1 MKLGF
6 YSKLALN
13 NIRKNF
19 RFFLPRI
26 ATEGGLVA
34 CLYIML
40 TLAMDSR
47 MQHVKGGSYLSVF
60 MWMGA
65 TILALLSA
73 VLMLYINRFLMKQ
86 RKREFG
92 VYNVLGMEK
101 RHVGRVLFFENL
113 ISSLGSVVG
122 GLFAGMVFYKLC
134 SLLICRLLQT
144 DAVAGFYYVTP
155 LTVIP
160 TVGFFLALDFFIFL
174 LNRISVA
181 LMKPVELLQSGSA
194 GEREPKI
201 KWIML
206 ILGIISLGAG
216 YYLAITTE
224 SPLNALMLFF
234 VAVLLIIVGTYFLF
248 VAGSV
253 FVLKML
259 RKNEKFYYRPQN
271 MPAVGGLLYRMKQNA
286 VGLASISIL
295 ATGVLVMLST
305 TMTLYAGY
313 DSVLTK
319 NYPQHLY
326 LEAGFSRDGGEIVFL
341 SPSDLE
347 TVVRKAADAN
357 GAEIK
362 KEEYHEYLLVS
373 YYMADNRL
381 YTQPEM
387 NDDADVMELSAEIGN
402 YFFMTEKTYSDLTN
416 ETLGLSEGE
425 IVVCSIYNP
434 NGLKDIT
441 GTLTIH
447 GNDYRIKNN
456 IYHYPIS
463 ASYLAS
469 MFSCYGVVV
478 PDENTLGEIYAGQ
491 KKALGQHASE
501 YTRRIAVTFAD
512 LGKAETAGDG
522 MDKDIIA
529 SLRQLAGDATLHY
542 NLDTRWNAKEAM
554 LGMFG
559 TLLFLG
565 LLLGAVFL
573 FATALI
579 IYYKQIS
586 EGFEDRT
593 RFQIME
599 KVGMSRQEVKKTIGR
614 QVLLVFFLPL
624 AVAGVH
630 MAAVFPI
637 LTRMMKILLFFS
649 IKLFVICTLIT
660 FSVFALVYVLIYL
673 CTSKTYYSIV
683 R

>member
-181 LMKPVELLQSGSA
+181 LMNPVELLQSGSA

-624 AVAGVH
+624 AVAGIH

-637 LTRMMKILLFFS
+637 LTRMMKILMFFS

>member
-387 NDDADVMELSAEIGN
+387 NDDADVMELSADIGN

-434 NGLKDIT
+434 NGLKDFT

-637 LTRMMKILLFFS
+637 LTRMMKILQFFS

>member
-6 YSKLALN
+6 YGKLALN
-13 NIRKNF
+13 NIRNNS

-26 ATEGGLVA
+26 YTEAGLIA
-34 CLYIML
+34 CFYIML

-47 MQHVKGGSYLSVF
+47 MRHVKGGSYLPTF

-65 TILALLSA
+65 ILLALLSA

-101 RHVGRVLFFENL
+101 RHVGRVLFFENA
-113 ISSLGSVVG
+113 ISSLLSVLG
-122 GLFAGMVFYKLC
+122 GLLLGTVFYKLC

-144 DAVAGFYYVTP
+144 DAVAGFYYFTP
-155 LTVIP
+155 ITLLP
-160 TVGFFLALDFFIFL
+160 TAGFFLALDFFIFL

-181 LMKPVELLQSGSA
+181 LMKPVELLQSASA

-201 KWIML
+201 KWVML
-206 ILGIISLGAG
+206 VLGVLSLCVG
-216 YYLAITTE
+216 YYLALTTE

-234 VAVLLIIVGTYFLF
+234 VAVLLIIAGTYFLF
-248 VAGSV
+248 VAGSI
-253 FVLKML
+253 FVLKKL
-259 RKNEKFYYRPQN
+259 RKNEQFYYRPQN

-286 VGLASISIL
+286 VGLASIAIL
-295 ATGVLVMLST
+295 ATGVLVMIST
-305 TMTLYAGY
+305 TVTLYAGY
-313 DSVLTK
+313 EKVLAK

-326 LEAGFSRDGGEIVFL
+326 LQAGFSRDDGAISSLLPSELEGIVR
-341 SPSDLE
+341 S
-347 TVVRKAADAN
+347 AAVKN
-357 GAEIK
+357 GAAIK
-362 KEEYHEYLLVS
+362 DVEYHDYLLVS
-373 YYMADNRL
+373 YYLNDNGL
-381 YTQPEM
+381 YSPKEM
-387 NDDADVMELSAEIGN
+387 DSSSIIDDSSDVGN
-402 YFFMTEKTYSDLTN
+402 YLFITEQTYRNLTK

-425 IVVCSIYNP
+425 IAVCSIYNP
-434 NGLKDIT
+434 AGLKDIT
-441 GTLTIH
+441 GTLTVH
-447 GNDYRIKNN
+447 GQTYRIKSN

-478 PDENTLGEIYAGQ
+478 PDEKALSEIYNGQ
-491 KKALGQHASE
+491 KKANGEYASD

-512 LGKAETAGDG
+512 LGEAEAVGDAIG
-522 MDKDIIA
+522 KDIRD
-529 SLRQLAGDATLHY
+529 SLYNLADGAVVHY
-542 NLDTRWNAKEAM
+542 NLDTRWNAKELM

-565 LLLGAVFL
+565 LLLGAVCL
-573 FATALI
+573 FATTLI

-586 EGFEDRT
+586 EGYEDRT

-599 KVGMSRQEVKKTIGR
+599 KIGMSRQEVKKTIGR

-624 AVAGVH
+624 AVAGLH

-637 LTRMMKILLFFS
+637 LTRMMKILMLFS
-649 IKLFVICTLIT
+649 VKLFVLCTLIT
-660 FSVFALVYVLIYL
+660 FAVFALVYVLIYL
-673 CTSKTYYSIV
+673 GTSKTYYHIV

>member
-1 MKLGF
+1 MKLGL
-6 YSKLALN
+6 YGRLAMN
-13 NIRKNF
+13 NISKNA

-26 ATEGGLVA
+26 GTEAGLIA
-34 CLYIML
+34 CFYIML

-47 MQHVKGGSYLSVF
+47 MQHVKGGHYIPTF
-60 MWMGA
+60 MWMGVI
-65 TILALLSA
+65 ILALLSA

-113 ISSLGSVVG
+113 FSSLLSVAG
-122 GLFAGMVFYKLC
+122 GLFAGTVLYKLC

-155 LTVIP
+155 VTVLP
-160 TVGFFLALDFFIFL
+160 TAGIFLALDFFIFL

-181 LMKPVELLQSGSA
+181 LMNPVELLQSGSA
-194 GEREPKI
+194 GEKEPRI
-201 KWIML
+201 KRVML
-206 ILGIISLGAG
+206 ALGILSLGAG

-234 VAVLLIIVGTYFLF
+234 AAVLLIIAGTYFLF
-248 VAGSV
+248 VAGSI

-259 RKNEKFYYRPQN
+259 RKNELFYYRPQN

-286 VGLASISIL
+286 VGLASISVL
-295 ATGVLVMLST
+295 ATGVLVMIST

-313 DSVLTK
+313 DRVLDK

-326 LEAGFSRDGGEIVFL
+326 LNAGFSKDSSEIQCL
-341 SPSDLE
+341 SPSYLE
-347 TVVRKAADAN
+347 QIVYHAAENN

-362 KEEYHEYLLVS
+362 SAEYHEYLMVS
-373 YYMADNRL
+373 YYLKDNRL

-387 NDDADVMELSAEIGN
+387 DDVSVMEISSDVGN
-402 YFFMTEKTYSDLTN
+402 YFFMTEQTYSGLTN

-425 IVVCSIYNP
+425 VVVCSIYNP
-434 NGLKDIT
+434 EGLKDIT
-441 GTLTIH
+441 GTLTVH
-447 GNDYRIKNN
+447 GKTYRIKNN

-478 PDENTLGEIYAGQ
+478 PDESTLREIYAGQ
-491 KKALGQHASE
+491 KEALGEHASE
-501 YTRRIAVTFAD
+501 YTRRVAVTFTD
-512 LGKAETAGDG
+512 LGKAEKAGKAMEKEIRAALTEVTG
-522 MDKDIIA
+522 GA
-529 SLRQLAGDATLHY
+529 VLHY
-542 NLDTRWNAKEAM
+542 NLDTRWNAKESM

-565 LLLGAVFL
+565 MMLGAVCL

-586 EGFEDRT
+586 EGYEDRS

-599 KVGMSRQEVKKTIGR
+599 KIGMSRQEVRKAIGR

-624 AVAGVH
+624 AVAGLH
-630 MAAVFPI
+630 MAVMSPI
-637 LTRMMKILLFFS
+637 LTRMMKILMFFS
-649 IKLFVICTLIT
+649 GKLYVICTLIT
-660 FSVFALVYVLIYL
+660 FAVFALVYVLIYL
-673 CTSKTYYSIV
+673 GTSKTYYKIV

>member
-1 MKLGF
+1 MTVTAEIIRGAVFGAAIGDAVGVPYEFTSRDHMSRRPATDMVGNGTYHLPAGTWSDDTTMILCTLDKLDQSLDYDAIMMAFLSWVDDGNYTPHGKCF
-6 YSKLALN
+6 DIGNTTRSALLNYARGCKAEESGLDDAYSNGNGSLMRIIPAALYADAHGLSTEKAVLLSHKLSSLTHAH
-13 NIRKNF
+13 
-19 RFFLPRI
+19 PRSKTGCGIFTCI
-26 ATEGGLVA
+26 A
-34 CLYIML
+34 
-40 TLAMDSR
+40 
-47 MQHVKGGSYLSVF
+47 
-60 MWMGA
+60 
-65 TILALLSA
+65 LALL
-73 VLMLYINRFLMKQ
+73 
-86 RKREFG
+86 RKAD
-92 VYNVLGMEK
+92 K
-101 RHVGRVLFFENL
+101 
-113 ISSLGSVVG
+113 GSVCD
-122 GLFAGMVFYKLC
+122 GMQTAAAFY
-134 SLLICRLLQT
+134 S
-144 DAVAGFYYVTP
+144 
-155 LTVIP
+155 
-160 TVGFFLALDFFIFL
+160 
-174 LNRISVA
+174 
-181 LMKPVELLQSGSA
+181 
-194 GEREPKI
+194 
-201 KWIML
+201 
-206 ILGIISLGAG
+206 
-216 YYLAITTE
+216 
-224 SPLNALMLFF
+224 
-234 VAVLLIIVGTYFLF
+234 
-248 VAGSV
+248 
-253 FVLKML
+253 
-259 RKNEKFYYRPQN
+259 RKEY
-271 MPAVGGLLYRMKQNA
+271 
-286 VGLASISIL
+286 
-295 ATGVLVMLST
+295 
-305 TMTLYAGY
+305 
-313 DSVLTK
+313 
-319 NYPQHLY
+319 
-326 LEAGFSRDGGEIVFL
+326 
-341 SPSDLE
+341 
-347 TVVRKAADAN
+347 

-387 NDDADVMELSAEIGN
+387 NDDADVMELSADIGN

>member
-387 NDDADVMELSAEIGN
+387 NDDADVMELSADIGN

-434 NGLKDIT
+434 NGLKDVT

-478 PDENTLGEIYAGQ
+478 PDESTLREIYAGQ
-491 KKALGQHASE
+491 KEALGEHASE
-501 YTRRIAVTFAD
+501 YTRRVAVTFAD
-512 LGKAETAGDG
+512 LGKAEKAGKAMEKEIRAALTEVTG
-522 MDKDIIA
+522 GA
-529 SLRQLAGDATLHY
+529 VLHY
-542 NLDTRWNAKEAM
+542 NLDTRWNAKESM

-565 LLLGAVFL
+565 MMLGAVCL

-579 IYYKQIS
+579 I
-586 EGFEDRT
+586 
-593 RFQIME
+593 
-599 KVGMSRQEVKKTIGR
+599 
-614 QVLLVFFLPL
+614 
-624 AVAGVH
+624 
-630 MAAVFPI
+630 
-637 LTRMMKILLFFS
+637 
-649 IKLFVICTLIT
+649 
-660 FSVFALVYVLIYL
+660 
-673 CTSKTYYSIV
+673 
-683 R
+683 

>member
-6 YSKLALN
+6 FSKLALN
-13 NIRKNF
+13 NIRKNS

-26 ATEGGLVA
+26 GTEAGLIA
-34 CLYIML
+34 CFYIML
-40 TLAMDSR
+40 TLAMDKK
-47 MQHVKGGSYLSVF
+47 MQHVKGGAYLSVF
-60 MWMGA
+60 MWMGVS
-65 TILALLSA
+65 ILGLLSA

-113 ISSLGSVVG
+113 ISSLLSVAG
-122 GLFAGMVFYKLC
+122 GLFAGMLFYKLC
-134 SLLICRLLQT
+134 SLLICRLLQA

-155 LTVIP
+155 FTLIP
-160 TVGFFLALDFFIFL
+160 TAGVFLVLDFAIFL

-181 LMKPVELLQSGSA
+181 LMKPVELLLSSSA

-206 ILGIISLGAG
+206 ILGVISLSIG
-216 YYLAITTE
+216 YYLTITTQ
-224 SPLNALMLFF
+224 SPLNALVLFF
-234 VAVLLIIVGTYFLF
+234 LAVLLIIVGTYFLF
-248 VAGSV
+248 AAGSI

-286 VGLASISIL
+286 VGLASIAIL
-295 ATGVLVMLST
+295 ATGVLVMIST
-305 TMTLYAGY
+305 TVTLYAGL
-313 DSVLTK
+313 DSMLTK

-326 LEAGFSRDGGEIVFL
+326 LEAGFSKDSGKMHFL

-347 TVVRKAADAN
+347 SMVRRAAEKN
-357 GAEIK
+357 GADIK
-362 KEEYHEYLLVS
+362 NTEYHEYLLVS
-373 YYMADNRL
+373 YYKKDNRL
-381 YTQPEM
+381 YTQSEM
-387 NDDADVMELSAEIGN
+387 DDASIMDVSSGLGN
-402 YFFMTEKTYSDLTN
+402 YFFMTEQTYSALTN
-416 ETLGLSEGE
+416 ESLGLTKGE
-425 IVVCSIYNP
+425 IVVCSIYDP
-434 NGLKDIT
+434 EGLKDVT
-441 GTLTIH
+441 GTLTVH
-447 GNDYRIKNN
+447 GKTYTVRDN

-469 MFSCYGVVV
+469 MFACYGVVV
-478 PDENTLGEIYAGQ
+478 PDENTLSEIYAGQ
-491 KKALGQHASE
+491 KEALGQHASE

-512 LGKAETAGDG
+512 LRKAEAVGDS
-522 MDKDIIA
+522 IEEEIHA
-529 SLRQLAGDATLHY
+529 SLTELAEGGKLQY
-542 NLDTRWNAKEAM
+542 NLDTRWSAKEAM

-565 LLLGAVFL
+565 LLLGAVCL

-586 EGFEDRT
+586 EGYEDRT

-599 KVGMSRQEVKKTIGR
+599 KVGMSRQEVRKTIGR

-624 AVAGVH
+624 AVAGLH

-637 LTRMMKILLFFS
+637 LTRMMKILTFFS
-649 IKLFVICTLIT
+649 IRLFVICTLTT
-660 FSVFALVYVLIYL
+660 FAVFALVYVLIYL
-673 CTSKTYYSIV
+673 GTSKTYYKIV
-683 R
+683 K

>member
-6 YSKLALN
+6 YGKLALN
-13 NIRKNF
+13 NIRKNS

-26 ATEGGLVA
+26 YTEAGLIA
-34 CLYIML
+34 CFYIML

-47 MQHVKGGSYLSVF
+47 MKQVKGGSYLPTF

-65 TILALLSA
+65 VLLGLLSA

-101 RHVGRVLFFENL
+101 RHVGRVLFFENA
-113 ISSLGSVVG
+113 ISSLLSVFG
-122 GLFAGMVFYKLC
+122 GLLLGMVFYKLC

-144 DAVAGFYYVTP
+144 DAVAGFYYFTP
-155 LTVIP
+155 ITVLP
-160 TVGFFLALDFFIFL
+160 TAGFFLVLDFLIFL

-181 LMKPVELLQSGSA
+181 LMKPVELLQSSSA

-201 KWIML
+201 KWVML
-206 ILGIISLGAG
+206 VLGVLSLCVG
-216 YYLAITTE
+216 YYLALTTE

-234 VAVLLIIVGTYFLF
+234 VAVLLIIAGTYFLF
-248 VAGSV
+248 VAGSI
-253 FVLKML
+253 FVLKKL
-259 RKNEKFYYRPQN
+259 RKNEQFYYRPQN

-286 VGLASISIL
+286 VGLASIAIL
-295 ATGVLVMLST
+295 ATGVLVMIST

-313 DSVLTK
+313 DKVLTK

-326 LEAGFSRDGGEIVFL
+326 LQAGFTNEDGEITTL

-347 TVVRKAADAN
+347 SIVRKAAEKY

-362 KEEYHEYLLVS
+362 NVEYHEYLLCS
-373 YYMADNRL
+373 YYRKDDRL
-381 YTQPEM
+381 FMQTEM
-387 NDDADVMELSAEIGN
+387 DEASVMSISSGIGN
-402 YFFMTEKTYSDLTN
+402 YFFMTEKTYSDLTG
-416 ETLGLSEGE
+416 ETLGLSGDEM
-425 IVVCSIYNP
+425 VVCSIYDP
-434 NGLKDIT
+434 NGLKDLT
-441 GTLTIH
+441 GKLTVH
-447 GNDYRIKNN
+447 GKTYTIQNN

-469 MFSCYGVVV
+469 MFACYGVVV

-491 KKALGQHASE
+491 KKALGEHASE

-512 LGKAETAGDG
+512 LDQAEAVGDQING
-522 MDKDIIA
+522 EINRELTKRADGRA
-529 SLRQLAGDATLHY
+529 RFSS
-542 NLDTRWNAKEAM
+542 LDTRWSAKESM

-565 LLLGAVFL
+565 LLLGAVCL

-586 EGFEDRT
+586 EGYEDRT

-614 QVLLVFFLPL
+614 QVLFVFFLPL
-624 AVAGVH
+624 AVAGLH
-630 MAAVFPI
+630 MAVMFPI
-637 LTRMMKILLFFS
+637 LKRMMNILMFFS
-649 IKLFVICTLIT
+649 VKLFVICTLLT
-660 FSVFALVYVLIYL
+660 FAAFALVYVFIYL
-673 CTSKTYYSIV
+673 GTSKTYYKIV

>member
-512 LGKAETAGDG
+512 LGKALQSRYTLERKGSHARHVRD
-522 MDKDIIA
+522 A
-529 SLRQLAGDATLHY
+529 ALPWLAARSGVPLC
-542 NLDTRWNAKEAM
+542 N
-554 LGMFG
+554 
-559 TLLFLG
+559 
-565 LLLGAVFL
+565 GAD
-573 FATALI
+573 
-579 IYYKQIS
+579 Y
-586 EGFEDRT
+586 
-593 RFQIME
+593 
-599 KVGMSRQEVKKTIGR
+599 
-614 QVLLVFFLPL
+614 
-624 AVAGVH
+624 
-630 MAAVFPI
+630 I
-637 LTRMMKILLFFS
+637 LQADFRR
-649 IKLFVICTLIT
+649 V
-660 FSVFALVYVLIYL
+660 
-673 CTSKTYYSIV
+673 
-683 R
+683 